1 MIGFPALGYFHIGNT
16 NHAEAQPSKM
26 RGAHGVDRWVPDTI
40 VIHNIRVFELG
51 ILLSPGLG
59 LELV

>member
-1 MIGFPALGYFHIGNT
+1 MIGFPTLGYFHIGNT
-16 NHAEAQPSKM
+16 SHAEAQLSKM
-26 RGAHGVDRWVPDTI
+26 RGAHGVDRWVPYAI
-40 VIHNIRVFELG
+40 IIRNIGVFEWG